1 MAARMKV
8 LGVKGVV
15 VDGRVRD
22 LAELRSTQLQVSAKR
37 RSLDFEISFLS
48 FNFFYFFIFLLLE
61 IHLHIFKATLIIKAY
76 GRR

>member
-22 LAELRSTQLQVSAKR
+22 LAELRSTQLQVSAKKK
-37 RSLDFEISFLS
+37 SLDFEISFLS
-48 FNFFYFFIFLLLE
+48 FLFSILFYLFYFF
-61 IHLHIFKATLIIKAY
+61 
-76 GRR
+76 